1 MHSLL
6 KKLKDLLLLL
16 KKIRAFLVYD
26 IIITIVLLLS
36 TFLVGEVFT
45 EGFGPIVIW
54 GLFIAWPIQFLEKY
68 IVGPLFALLF
78 QKHDF
83 TAKEI
88 LLSACIIFGL
98 TFLVPIVTLKSALS
112 TAVIYCIVY
121 AICKKVRNI

>member
-6 KKLKDLLLLL
+6 KNLLLLL

-36 TFLVGEVFT
+36 IFLVGEIST
-45 EGFGPIVIW
+45 DGFGPVAIW
-54 GLFIAWPIQFLEKY
+54 ALFIAWPIQFLEKY
-68 IVGPLFALLF
+68 VVGPLFALWF

-98 TFLVPIVTLKSALS
+98 TFLVPIVTLKSALT